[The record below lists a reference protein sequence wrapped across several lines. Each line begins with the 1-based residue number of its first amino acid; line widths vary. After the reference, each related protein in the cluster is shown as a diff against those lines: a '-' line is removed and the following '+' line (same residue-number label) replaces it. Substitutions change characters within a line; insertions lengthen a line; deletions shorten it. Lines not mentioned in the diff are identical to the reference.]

1 MLVSGPMTLLEF
13 ISDMTRRA
21 ELAAAVG
28 YSPDYLWQVAT
39 GRRKAGHK
47 LANAIE
53 TATNG
58 RVTRYS
64 LRPDIFGAAPQA
76 EAA

>member
-1 MLVSGPMTLLEF
+1 MTLLDF
-13 ISDMTRRA
+13 ITDMPRRS

-39 GRRKAGHK
+39 ARRQASHK
-47 LANAIE
+47 LARAIE
-53 TATNG
+53 AATHG
-58 RVTRYS
+58 QVTRFA
-64 LRPDIFGAAPQA
+64 LRPDIFGIEPEA